1 LNVLITKVVLTV
13 PRFAPYVRV
22 NKNMRRINMMTIEEV
37 ERLVGNAFPNMV
49 VFVDKN
55 NEIIICTG
63 EEASD

>member
-1 LNVLITKVVLTV
+1 
-13 PRFAPYVRV
+13 
-22 NKNMRRINMMTIEEV
+22 MMTIEEV

>member
-1 LNVLITKVVLTV
+1 
-13 PRFAPYVRV
+13 
-22 NKNMRRINMMTIEEV
+22 MMTIEEV

-49 VFVDKN
+49 VFIDKN